1 MEVTTMD
8 INNLTG
14 PELAHFGVLGMKWGR
29 RKDKVKAKISSPK
42 SRHHEDYTRAHTGES
57 YKSMSTKRLKEVN
70 DRLQAEKTYKELTT
84 KQKKKGKNW
93 VTNTLKNV
101 GSQQLSTVLNKYA
114 IPAAV
119 SFVAAAYATHG
130 KGPVNG
136 PAPIKKAR
144 RVYDAISTA
153 KTLRLGNSNTIYL

>member
-1 MEVTTMD
+1 MEVTTMIKD
-8 INNLTG
+8 N
-14 PELAHFGVLGMKWGR
+14 ELAHYGILGMNWGH
-29 RKDKVKAKISSPK
+29 RKGNSKTSSPK
-42 SRHHEDYTRAHTGES
+42 SRHHEDYSRAHTGES

-101 GSQQLSTVLNKYA
+101 GSQQLGNALNKYV

-119 SFVAAAYATHG
+119 SFVASAAAAYATGGHAG
-130 KGPVNG
+130 GG
-136 PAPIKKAR
+136 GQRPIKKAR
-144 RVYDAISTA
+144 KVYDAISTA
-153 KTLRLGNSNTIYL
+153 KNLRIGNPNTIYL

>member
-1 MEVTTMD
+1 M
-8 INNLTG
+8 NSN
-14 PELAHFGVLGMKWGR
+14 ELKHYGILGMKWGR
-29 RKDKVKAKISSPK
+29 RKGKSVVSSPGSK
-42 SRHHEDYTRAHTGES
+42 HHEDYTRAHSGES

-70 DRLQAEKTYKELTT
+70 DRLQAEKTYKELTS

-93 VTNTLKNV
+93 ITNTLKNV
-101 GSQQLSTVLNKYA
+101 GSQQLGNALNKYA

-119 SFVAAAYATHG
+119 SFVAAAYANRG
-130 KGPVNG
+130 RGPANG